1 MTSLLWLVALVI
13 GGVGGALNAVLT
25 DHARLLPSIV
35 TLTPGGTRV
44 VRIGIVGNIL
54 TGMIVTLWLFWA
66 IQAAGSTLNANG
78 SLGLVLLGLSDLF
91 ISFVSARWVTNEVD
105 KLGSRRLAVVVIV
118 VYEDEPNR
126 FVFLI
131 GRPRARHANGAS
143 NHFTPQF
150 FALVEQ
156 PTAEET
162 QLLRI
167 GCVRKNLAG
176 KHCLSAAIKK
186 R

>member
-1 MTSLLWLVALVI
+1 MYGRNARDVLHSNGPDMMSGPQENGLADMTSLLWFVALVI
-13 GGVGGALNAVLT
+13 GGVGGALNAVLS

-54 TGMIVTLWLFWA
+54 TGMIVTLCLFWT

-105 KLGSRRLAVVVIV
+105 KLVLRKAVFKAASAPAAHPDTVDQMALAPPYTLYTLAERLQPRR
-118 VYEDEPNR
+118 
-126 FVFLI
+126 
-131 GRPRARHANGAS
+131 
-143 NHFTPQF
+143 
-150 FALVEQ
+150 
-156 PTAEET
+156 
-162 QLLRI
+162 
-167 GCVRKNLAG
+167 AG
-176 KHCLSAAIKK
+176 H

>member
-1 MTSLLWLVALVI
+1 MYGRKARDVLHSNGPDMMSLLWFVALVI
-13 GGVGGALNAVLT
+13 GGVGGALNAVLS

-105 KLGSRRLAVVVIV
+105 KLVLRKAVFKAASAPAAHPDTVDQMALAPPYTLYTLAERLQPRR
-118 VYEDEPNR
+118 
-126 FVFLI
+126 
-131 GRPRARHANGAS
+131 
-143 NHFTPQF
+143 
-150 FALVEQ
+150 
-156 PTAEET
+156 
-162 QLLRI
+162 
-167 GCVRKNLAG
+167 AG
-176 KHCLSAAIKK
+176 H

>member
-1 MTSLLWLVALVI
+1 MTSLLWFVALLI
-13 GGVGGALNAVLT
+13 GGIGGALNAVLS

-54 TGMIVTLWLFWA
+54 TGMIVTLCLFWT
-66 IQAAGSTLNANG
+66 IQAGSTLNANG

-105 KLGSRRLAVVVIV
+105 KLVLRKAVFKAASAPAAHPDTVDQMALAPPYTLYTLAERLQPRR
-118 VYEDEPNR
+118 
-126 FVFLI
+126 
-131 GRPRARHANGAS
+131 
-143 NHFTPQF
+143 
-150 FALVEQ
+150 
-156 PTAEET
+156 
-162 QLLRI
+162 
-167 GCVRKNLAG
+167 AG
-176 KHCLSAAIKK
+176 H